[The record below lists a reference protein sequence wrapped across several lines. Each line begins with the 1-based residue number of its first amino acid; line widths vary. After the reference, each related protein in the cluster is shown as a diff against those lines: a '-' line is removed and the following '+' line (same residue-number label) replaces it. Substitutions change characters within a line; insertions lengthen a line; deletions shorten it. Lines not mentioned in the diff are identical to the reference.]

1 MKSDVRKAREESAR
15 KAIHA
20 LLGTK
25 EAEYSVN
32 GYVEHHL
39 EQLPEEYWVRHL
51 GSARPKAEAVL
62 DLLQLRGTWRDGG
75 VECFDF
81 TLPDDVTNYV
91 LCVRIDARGGI
102 ESVEMES

>member
-1 MKSDVRKAREESAR
+1 MKANTRKAREKRAR

-32 GYVEHHL
+32 LFVEHHL
-39 EQLPEEYWVRHL
+39 EELPEEYWVRHL

-62 DLLQLRGTWRDGG
+62 DLLQLRGTWRYEGI
-75 VECFDF
+75 ECYDF
-81 TLPDDVTNYV
+81 TLPDNVTNYV
-91 LCVRIDARGGI
+91 ICVRFNARGAI
-102 ESVEMES
+102 ESVESES